1 MRLEPLSDFVAYV
14 RASSFSIS
22 GGQAINSD
30 CFRYKRKEI
39 SPIRIFH
46 SLRYRDYALFWSSDL
61 LASLGHFVQEV
72 ALYWIAYE
80 ITGSAMALGVLG
92 LCGAAP
98 RLLLGAL
105 GGVLVD
111 RYDRKRL
118 LILIQFSSTL
128 PVLIFLVFYT
138 SRALEFWHILAV
150 EILFGSIRAVNPSAS
165 QSILAELVPRDDLMN
180 AVSLYTIGFNFAR
193 IVGPSLGG
201 VLILWIGVGG
211 CYGVFLACLILS
223 GLGLMLMRLND
234 QRTANPE
241 QNFVREFKQGFQ
253 YVWGSPLILSSIVAA
268 YTFSIFIVTY
278 QRFLPVFA
286 KEIHAVGPQGLG
298 LLMAAPGIGAIAS
311 LTFLAAVGERWNRAW
326 LLWITTTVTP
336 IFLILFCLSPLFW
349 LSVLLLGLV
358 GAGQVSFR
366 TISRV
371 IIQIEAPRDLLGRV
385 MSVFNMDQGM
395 RSLGS
400 VVMGAFATLFGAS
413 LGLALTAGVSLIVTT
428 TLFYRLLG
436 KRV

>member
-1 MRLEPLSDFVAYV
+1 
-14 RASSFSIS
+14 
-22 GGQAINSD
+22 
-30 CFRYKRKEI
+30 
-39 SPIRIFH
+39 
-46 SLRYRDYALFWSSDL
+46 LFWSSDL

-80 ITGSAMALGVLG
+80 ITGSPMALGILG

-118 LILIQFSSTL
+118 LILIQFFSVL
-128 PVLIFLVFYT
+128 PVLLFLILYT
-138 SRALEFWHILAV
+138 SGALEFWHLLAV
-150 EILFGSIRAVNPSAS
+150 EVLFGSIRAVNPSAS
-165 QSILAELVPRDDLMN
+165 QSILAELVPREHLMN

-201 VLILWIGVGG
+201 VLILWIGVRG
-211 CYGVFLACLILS
+211 CYVVFLISLIFS
-223 GLGLMLMRLND
+223 GVGLMLIRLKD

-241 QNFVREFKQGFQ
+241 QDFVREFKQGFQ
-253 YVWGSPLILSSIVAA
+253 YVWASPLIMSSIAAA

-286 KEIHAVGPQGLG
+286 KEIFAVGPEGLG
-298 LLMAAPGIGAIAS
+298 LLMAAPGVGAIAS
-311 LTFLAAVGERWNRAW
+311 LTFLASVGERWNRAW

-336 IFLILFCLSPLFW
+336 IFLILFCLSPVFW
-349 LSVLLLGLV
+349 ISVVLLGLV

-371 IIQIEAPRDLLGRV
+371 IIQVEAPRDLLGRV

-400 VVMGAFATLFGAS
+400 VVLGAFATIFGAS

-436 KRV
+436 KRI

>member
-1 MRLEPLSDFVAYV
+1 LLLCHSAV
-14 RASSFSIS
+14 
-22 GGQAINSD
+22 
-30 CFRYKRKEI
+30 RYKRENFARRRRSI
-39 SPIRIFH
+39 PIRIFD

-61 LASLGHFVQEV
+61 LASVGHFVQEV

-80 ITGSAMALGVLG
+80 MTGSAMALGILG

-118 LILIQFSSTL
+118 LVVIEFLSAL
-128 PVLIFLVFYT
+128 PVLIFLALYMLG
-138 SRALEFWHILAV
+138 RLEFWHLLAF

-165 QSILAELVPRDDLMN
+165 QSILAELVPREHLMN

-201 VLILWIGVGG
+201 ILILWIGVGG
-211 CYGVFLACLILS
+211 CYSVFAASLLLAGVGLLLI
-223 GLGLMLMRLND
+223 RLKD
-234 QRTANPE
+234 ERAANPE
-241 QNFVREFKQGFQ
+241 QNFSREFKEGFQ
-253 YVWGSPLILSSIVAA
+253 YVWNSPLILSSIIAA
-268 YTFSIFIVTY
+268 YTFSVLIVTY

-286 KEIHAVGPQGLG
+286 KEVLQVGPEGLG
-298 LLMAAPGIGAIAS
+298 LLMAAPGVGGIAS
-311 LTFLAAVGERWNRAW
+311 LTFLASVGERWNRAM

-336 IFLILFCLSPLFW
+336 IFLVLFCVSPIFW
-349 LSVLLLGLV
+349 LSVLLLALV

-371 IIQIEAPRDLLGRV
+371 IIQIDAPRDLLGRV

-395 RSLGS
+395 RSVGS
-400 VVMGAFATLFGAS
+400 VVMGVFATIFGAS
-413 LGLALTAGVSLIVTT
+413 LGIALTAGLSLIVTT

-436 KRV
+436 RKA

>member
-1 MRLEPLSDFVAYV
+1 V
-14 RASSFSIS
+14 
-22 GGQAINSD
+22 
-30 CFRYKRKEI
+30 
-39 SPIRIFH
+39 
-46 SLRYRDYALFWSSDL
+46 
-61 LASLGHFVQEV
+61 GHFIQEV

-80 ITGSAMALGVLG
+80 ITGSAMALGILG
-92 LCGAAP
+92 LCGATP

-118 LILIQFSSTL
+118 LVVIEFLSAI
-128 PVLIFLVFYT
+128 PVLVFLAVYT
-138 SRALEFWHILAV
+138 LGLLEFWHLLAL

-165 QSILAELVPRDDLMN
+165 QSILGELVPREHLLN
-180 AVSLYTIGFNFAR
+180 AVSLYTMGFNFAR

-211 CYGVFLACLILS
+211 CYWVFAASLILAAT
-223 GLGLMLMRLND
+223 GLLLIRLKD
-234 QRTANPE
+234 KRAANPD
-241 QNFVREFKQGFQ
+241 QDFLREFKEGFQ
-253 YVWGSPLILSSIVAA
+253 YVWNSPLILSSIVAA

-286 KEIHAVGPQGLG
+286 KEVLDVGPEGLG
-298 LLMAAPGIGAIAS
+298 LLMAAPGVGAIAS
-311 LTFLAAVGERWNRAW
+311 LTFLASMGERWNRGK
-326 LLWITTTVTP
+326 LLWITTTITP
-336 IFLILFCLSPLFW
+336 IFILFCASRLFW
-349 LSVLLLGLV
+349 LSVVVLALV

-395 RSLGS
+395 RSVGS
-400 VVMGAFATLFGAS
+400 IAMGVFATIFGAA
-413 LGLALTAGVSLIVTT
+413 LGIALTAGVSLIITT

-436 KRV
+436 KKV

>member
-1 MRLEPLSDFVAYV
+1 
-14 RASSFSIS
+14 
-22 GGQAINSD
+22 
-30 CFRYKRKEI
+30 
-39 SPIRIFH
+39 
-46 SLRYRDYALFWSSDL
+46 LFWSSDL

-80 ITGSAMALGVLG
+80 ITGSAMALGILG

-98 RLLLGAL
+98 RLVLGAL

-118 LILIQFSSTL
+118 LILIQFFSVL
-128 PVLIFLVFYT
+128 PVLMFLILYT
-138 SRALEFWHILAV
+138 LGALEFWHLLAV
-150 EILFGSIRAVNPSAS
+150 EVLFGSIRAVNPSAS
-165 QSILAELVPRDDLMN
+165 QSILAELVPREDLMN

-201 VLILWIGVGG
+201 VLILWIGVRG
-211 CYGVFLACLILS
+211 CYGVFLVSLILS
-223 GLGLMLMRLND
+223 GVGLMLIRLKD
-234 QRTANPE
+234 QRAANPE
-241 QNFVREFKQGFQ
+241 QDFVREFKQGFQ
-253 YVWGSPLILSSIVAA
+253 YVWASPLIMSSIVAA

-286 KEIHAVGPQGLG
+286 KEIFAVGPEGLG
-298 LLMAAPGIGAIAS
+298 MLMAAPGIGAIAS
-311 LTFLAAVGERWNRAW
+311 LTFLASVGERWNRAW

-336 IFLILFCLSPLFW
+336 IFLILFCLSPVFW
-349 LSVLLLGLV
+349 ISVVLLGLV

-371 IIQIEAPRDLLGRV
+371 IIQVEAPRDLLGRV

-400 VVMGAFATLFGAS
+400 VVLGAFATIFGAS

-436 KRV
+436 KRM

>member
-1 MRLEPLSDFVAYV
+1 
-14 RASSFSIS
+14 
-22 GGQAINSD
+22 
-30 CFRYKRKEI
+30 
-39 SPIRIFH
+39 
-46 SLRYRDYALFWSSDL
+46 LFWSSDL

-80 ITGSAMALGVLG
+80 ITGSPMALGILG

-118 LILIQFSSTL
+118 LILIQFFSIL
-128 PVLIFLVFYT
+128 PVLLFLILYT
-138 SRALEFWHILAV
+138 SGALEFWHLLAV
-150 EILFGSIRAVNPSAS
+150 EVLFGSIRAVNPSAS
-165 QSILAELVPRDDLMN
+165 QSILAELVPREHLMN

-201 VLILWIGVGG
+201 VLILWIGVRG
-211 CYGVFLACLILS
+211 CYVVFLISLIFS
-223 GLGLMLMRLND
+223 GVGLMLIRLKD
-234 QRTANPE
+234 QRAANPE
-241 QNFVREFKQGFQ
+241 QDFVREFKEGFQ
-253 YVWGSPLILSSIVAA
+253 YVWASPLIMSSIAAA

-286 KEIHAVGPQGLG
+286 KEIFAVGPEGLG
-298 LLMAAPGIGAIAS
+298 MLMAAPGIGAIAS
-311 LTFLAAVGERWNRAW
+311 LTFLASVGERWNRAW

-336 IFLILFCLSPLFW
+336 IFLILFCLSPVFW
-349 LSVLLLGLV
+349 ISVVLLGLV

-371 IIQIEAPRDLLGRV
+371 IIQVEAPRDLLGRV

-400 VVMGAFATLFGAS
+400 VVLGVFATIFGAS

-428 TLFYRLLG
+428 TLFYRLLA
-436 KRV
+436 KRM

>member
-1 MRLEPLSDFVAYV
+1 M
-14 RASSFSIS
+14 
-22 GGQAINSD
+22 
-30 CFRYKRKEI
+30 
-39 SPIRIFH
+39 
-46 SLRYRDYALFWSSDL
+46 FWSSDL

-80 ITGSAMALGVLG
+80 ITGSPMALGILG

-118 LILIQFSSTL
+118 LILIQFFSVL
-128 PVLIFLVFYT
+128 PVLLFLILYT
-138 SRALEFWHILAV
+138 SGALEFWHLLAV
-150 EILFGSIRAVNPSAS
+150 EVLFGSIRAVNPSAS
-165 QSILAELVPRDDLMN
+165 QSILAELVPREHLMN

-201 VLILWIGVGG
+201 VLILWIGVRG
-211 CYGVFLACLILS
+211 CYVVFLISLIFS
-223 GLGLMLMRLND
+223 GVGLMLIRLKD
-234 QRTANPE
+234 RRAANPE
-241 QNFVREFKQGFQ
+241 QDFVREFKQGFQ
-253 YVWGSPLILSSIVAA
+253 YVWASPLIMSSIVAA

-286 KEIHAVGPQGLG
+286 KEIFAVGPEGLG
-298 LLMAAPGIGAIAS
+298 LLMAAPGVGAIAS
-311 LTFLAAVGERWNRAW
+311 LTFLASVGERWNRAW

-336 IFLILFCLSPLFW
+336 IFLILFCLSPVFW
-349 LSVLLLGLV
+349 ISVVLLGLV

-371 IIQIEAPRDLLGRV
+371 IIQVEAPRDLLGRV

-400 VVMGAFATLFGAS
+400 VVLGAFATIFGAS

-436 KRV
+436 KRM

>member
-1 MRLEPLSDFVAYV
+1 
-14 RASSFSIS
+14 
-22 GGQAINSD
+22 
-30 CFRYKRKEI
+30 
-39 SPIRIFH
+39 
-46 SLRYRDYALFWSSDL
+46 LFWSSDL

-80 ITGSAMALGVLG
+80 ITGSPMALGILG

-118 LILIQFSSTL
+118 LILIQFFSVL
-128 PVLIFLVFYT
+128 PVLLFLILYT
-138 SRALEFWHILAV
+138 SGALEFWHLLAV
-150 EILFGSIRAVNPSAS
+150 EVLFGSIRAVNPSAS
-165 QSILAELVPRDDLMN
+165 QSILAELVPREHLMN

-201 VLILWIGVGG
+201 VLILWIGVRG
-211 CYGVFLACLILS
+211 CYVVFLISLIFS
-223 GLGLMLMRLND
+223 GVGLMLIRLKD
-234 QRTANPE
+234 QRAANPE
-241 QNFVREFKQGFQ
+241 QDFVREFKQGFQ
-253 YVWGSPLILSSIVAA
+253 YVWASPLIMSSIVAA

-286 KEIHAVGPQGLG
+286 KEIFAVGPEGLG

-311 LTFLAAVGERWNRAW
+311 LTFLASVGERWNRAW

-336 IFLILFCLSPLFW
+336 IFLILFCLSPVFW
-349 LSVLLLGLV
+349 ISVVLLGLV

-371 IIQIEAPRDLLGRV
+371 IIQVEAPRDLLGRV

-400 VVMGAFATLFGAS
+400 VVLGAFATIFGAS

-436 KRV
+436 KRM

>member
-1 MRLEPLSDFVAYV
+1 M
-14 RASSFSIS
+14 
-22 GGQAINSD
+22 
-30 CFRYKRKEI
+30 
-39 SPIRIFH
+39 
-46 SLRYRDYALFWSSDL
+46 FWSSDL

-80 ITGSAMALGVLG
+80 ITGSPMALGILG

-118 LILIQFSSTL
+118 LILIQFFSVL
-128 PVLIFLVFYT
+128 PVLLFLILYT
-138 SRALEFWHILAV
+138 SGALEFWHLLAV
-150 EILFGSIRAVNPSAS
+150 EVLFGSIRAVNPSAS
-165 QSILAELVPRDDLMN
+165 QSILAELVPREHLMN

-201 VLILWIGVGG
+201 VLILWIGVRG
-211 CYGVFLACLILS
+211 CYVVFLISLIFS
-223 GLGLMLMRLND
+223 GVGLMLIRLKD
-234 QRTANPE
+234 QRAANPE
-241 QNFVREFKQGFQ
+241 QDFVREFKQGFQ
-253 YVWGSPLILSSIVAA
+253 YVWASPLIMSSIVAA

-286 KEIHAVGPQGLG
+286 KEIFAVGPEGLG

-311 LTFLAAVGERWNRAW
+311 LTFLASVGERWNRAW

-336 IFLILFCLSPLFW
+336 IFLILFCLSPVFW
-349 LSVLLLGLV
+349 ISVVLLGLV

-371 IIQIEAPRDLLGRV
+371 IIQVEAPRDLLGRV

-400 VVMGAFATLFGAS
+400 VVLGAFATIFGAS

-436 KRV
+436 KRM

>member
-1 MRLEPLSDFVAYV
+1 
-14 RASSFSIS
+14 
-22 GGQAINSD
+22 
-30 CFRYKRKEI
+30 
-39 SPIRIFH
+39 
-46 SLRYRDYALFWSSDL
+46 
-61 LASLGHFVQEV
+61 
-72 ALYWIAYE
+72 
-80 ITGSAMALGVLG
+80 MALGILG

-111 RYDRKRL
+111 RYNRKRL
-118 LILIQFSSTL
+118 LILIQFFSVL
-128 PVLIFLVFYT
+128 PVLMFLILYT
-138 SRALEFWHILAV
+138 LGVLEFWHLLAV
-150 EILFGSIRAVNPSAS
+150 EVLFGSIRAVNPSAS
-165 QSILAELVPRDDLMN
+165 QSILAELVPREHLMN

-201 VLILWIGVGG
+201 VLILWIGVRG
-211 CYGVFLACLILS
+211 CYGIFLVSLILS
-223 GLGLMLMRLND
+223 GVGLMLIRLRD
-234 QRTANPE
+234 QRAANPE
-241 QNFVREFKQGFQ
+241 QDFVREFKQGFQ
-253 YVWGSPLILSSIVAA
+253 YVWASPLIMSSIVAA

-286 KEIHAVGPQGLG
+286 KEIFAVGPEGLG

-311 LTFLAAVGERWNRAW
+311 LTFLASVGERWNRAW

-336 IFLILFCLSPLFW
+336 IFLILFCLSPAFW
-349 LSVLLLGLV
+349 VSVILLGLV

-371 IIQIEAPRDLLGRV
+371 IIQVEAPRDLLGRV

-400 VVMGAFATLFGAS
+400 VVLGAFATIFGAS
-413 LGLALTAGVSLIVTT
+413 LGLALTAGISLIVTT

-436 KRV
+436 KKV